1 MINRT
6 TAIQEDDF
14 ILFEEQKPCSRDEKR
29 AYVLS
34 VGNNEIGLLDLVLLD
49 AIADSDGYHR

>member
-1 MINRT
+1 MINRM
-6 TAIQEDDF
+6 TAILEDDF
-14 ILFEEQKPCSRDEKR
+14 IPLEKQKPCSRDEKR

-49 AIADSDGYHR
+49 AIAENETYHR